1 LSYSVIQTDL
11 EEWFTNYGKVQS
23 AQIVEERYITSARK
37 MLTNC
42 FL

>member
-1 LSYSVIQTDL
+1 MAASVSVVVFVVIGL
-11 EEWFTNYGKVQS
+11 ISWAAIAGYHAG
-23 AQIVEERYITSARK
+23 AITSARK